1 MKKTTLVS
9 ALALAAG
16 LVALALPASAE
27 HRGSGDAWR
36 GGDYQGRQGAAVLY
50 SNAGFRG
57 EAVRIDGAVPSLGRI
72 GFNDRASSIVINRG
86 VWEVCVDANFRGRCE
101 IIDTSTGH
109 LNAYRLN
116 DNISSLRPA
125 GYDRGGRHD
134 RWDDRWGDHRD
145 GRRGGRGSDWGGRQ
159 GLVLFPDSNQR
170 GPAIEINQ
178 DVADLSHYRFNDKAS
193 SFYVSGGTWQ
203 VCEHANYRGRC
214 AILTAGTGD
223 LGPIRMND
231 NISSIR
237 RYSGWR

>member
-1 MKKTTLVS
+1 MKIKTLVS
-9 ALALAAG
+9 ALAFAAG
-16 LVALALPASAE
+16 LAALALPASAD
-27 HRGSGDAWR
+27 HRDGRDTWR
-36 GGDYQGRQGAAVLY
+36 SGDYQGRQGGAVLY

-57 EAVRIDGAVPSLGRI
+57 EAVRIDGAVPRLGRI

-101 IIDTSTGH
+101 IIDANTKY

-116 DNISSLRPA
+116 DNISSIRPA
-125 GYDRGGRHD
+125 GYDRD
-134 RWDDRWGDHRD
+134 RRDDRWGDHRD
-145 GRRGGRGSDWGGRQ
+145 GRRGDWGGGR
-159 GLVLFPDSNQR
+159 GVVLFPDSNQR
-170 GPAIEINQ
+170 GHAMEISR
-178 DVADLSHYRFNDKAS
+178 DVADLSHYRFNDRAS

-214 AILTAGTGD
+214 AILTAGAGD

-237 RYSGWR
+237 RYQGGQYDRWR